1 MISPAEEGE
10 TTERDSALER
20 GTLNFFPDSAREE
33 KRIPKSQKIRNAVA
47 APVVGARR
55 ADGCMTF
62 ISPRTDG
69 RSHGAEHGSNF
80 ERFEPKSLF
89 LDLILRSVLLVIGF
103 GKSRA
108 LLRIFGLRR

>member
-33 KRIPKSQKIRNAVA
+33 KKKIPKSQKIRNAA
-47 APVVGARR
+47 AAAFAPVARARR

-62 ISPRTDG
+62 ISLRTDG
-69 RSHGAEHGSNF
+69 QSHGAEHGSNF

-89 LDLILRSVLLVIGF
+89 LDLILNYRDHEV
-103 GKSRA
+103 
-108 LLRIFGLRR
+108 